1 MIMVIVVSMLSLTA
15 LLYIV
20 SSNFLPES
28 YQNIEQAAVLKDL
41 ERASD
46 AIYNIFPQL
55 HEKLSDWSAWDDSY
69 DFILDHNED
78 YIDSNLGTASILN
91 LKINAMVFADIEGN
105 VLFKKAVDA
114 VNEEEIDASEF
125 GNHLEQHHEL
135 IVHDA
140 VDDFV
145 FGIISLSSGPFMF
158 VSQPVLTS
166 QGEGPIYGSLTFGKY
181 LNQDIIDSISKLT
194 HLSVQLFPYGDP
206 ASPQD
211 VRDAE
216 QGLDAQN
223 ENVINPLSASSI
235 AAYKL
240 IYDYYGK
247 PILVLK
253 VETTR
258 DVYNQGR
265 FTSRFFI
272 LAVCV
277 LMIIFG
283 FILVALLER
292 FVVSRF
298 TNLSKQVK
306 EMHKNDDLTLRIKE
320 GSSDEIGELA
330 SSINSFL
337 DKIAAAVQ
345 AEKLSSEKMRVLGE
359 ELKKHL
365 EETERLNRFMVN
377 RELRMVELKEEVK
390 RLTDKK

>member
-1 MIMVIVVSMLSLTA
+1 MIMVIVVSLWSLTA

-20 SSNFLPES
+20 SSSFLPES
-28 YQNIEQAAVLKDL
+28 YSNIEHASVLKDL
-41 ERASD
+41 YRASD

-69 DFILDHNED
+69 EFILDHNED
-78 YIDSNLGTASILN
+78 YIDSNLGTESILN
-91 LKINAMVFADIEGN
+91 IKINAMVFANATGD
-105 VLFKKAVDA
+105 VLFRKAVDA
-114 VNEEEIDASEF
+114 NTEEEVDSSEF
-125 GNHLEQHHEL
+125 GSHLEQHREL
-135 IVHDA
+135 IIHDD
-140 VDDFV
+140 VDDYV
-145 FGIISLSSGPFMF
+145 FGILSLSTGPFMF

-166 QGEGPIYGSLTFGKY
+166 QGEGPIPGSLTFGKN

-194 HLSVQLFPYGDP
+194 HLAVQIFPYGDP
-206 ASPQD
+206 SSPKD
-211 VRDAE
+211 VLEAE
-216 QGLDAQN
+216 RGLGADT
-223 ENVINPLSASSI
+223 ESVINPISDSSI

-240 IYDYYGK
+240 IYDFYGK

-258 DVYNQGR
+258 EVYNQGR

-277 LMIIFG
+277 LMIVFG

-298 TNLSKQVK
+298 TNLSKRVK
-306 EMHKNDDLTLRIKE
+306 EMHKNEDLTLRIKE

-337 DKIAAAVQ
+337 DKIAASVQ
-345 AEKLSSEKMRVLGE
+345 AEKLSGEKMRVLGE
-359 ELKKHL
+359 ELQKHL

-390 RLTDKK
+390 RLSETK